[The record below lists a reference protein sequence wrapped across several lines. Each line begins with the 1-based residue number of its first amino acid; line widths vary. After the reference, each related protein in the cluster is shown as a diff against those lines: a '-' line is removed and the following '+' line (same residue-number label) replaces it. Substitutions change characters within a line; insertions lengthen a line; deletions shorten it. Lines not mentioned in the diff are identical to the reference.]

1 MNFTPFPILQT
12 ERLVLRQLK
21 LSDAD
26 AVLYLRSDKTI
37 NKYIHRPENRQ
48 TKTIEDATN
57 HIKKLTNQI
66 ETNTSISWGISL
78 KENPEIIGSICLWNF
93 SEDKTIAEVGYDL
106 STAFHNKEIMSEAL
120 KEVIRY
126 GKTQLKLNHIE
137 AYTHKD
143 NNSSKAL
150 LEKHNFHLVERKID
164 QDNLNNSIYRLDC

>member
-126 GKTQLKLNHIE
+126 GKTKLKLNHIE

-150 LEKHNFHLVERKID
+150 LKKHNFHLVERKID

>member
-150 LEKHNFHLVERKID
+150 LKKHNFHLVERKID